1 MKMFNWNCLKCVA
14 MSIFNVHLIKRFIN
28 GSPARLSRLSENE
41 ATRIRLKFCVIA
53 IGYQYRVMQLA
64 WGERRKRFVSMRTAE
79 TKQKEAKENAKSF
92 STHFA
97 KRNDSAEECHNA
109 TLLMS
114 MCVCVCV
121 GWLLDVA
128 SLGLRN
134 WSTHS
139 WRDAQLIACNI
150 RFHQTVCLSHCAQ
163 YIKITLVRLA
173 KWTIYMYIRSMPY
186 HMCVCV
192 FV

>member
-28 GSPARLSRLSENE
+28 GSRARLSRLSENE

-64 WGERRKRFVSMRTAE
+64 WGERRKLFVSMRTAE
-79 TKQKEAKENAKSF
+79 TEQKEAKENAKSF

-114 MCVCVCV
+114 MCVCVCRMTTWCRFAGTEELV
-121 GWLLDVA
+121 NTLLTRRPANCLQHTLPSNCLFVP
-128 SLGLRN
+128 LCVL
-134 WSTHS
+134 STSKLH
-139 WRDAQLIACNI
+139 
-150 RFHQTVCLSHCAQ
+150 
-163 YIKITLVRLA
+163 
-173 KWTIYMYIRSMPY
+173 
-186 HMCVCV
+186 
-192 FV
+192 